1 MKCSVASV
9 VVAIVG
15 LALICQSADAAP
27 RHRRGEYGVKAA
39 SVVVGAGST
48 VGFFALRDWKFNGQG
63 RVNGF
68 TAVGAAVVTTMGC
81 LALSP
86 IVGTVLAQR
95 ELTYREAYGLTADC
109 IIPFIGSWL
118 VDKTLDAHPEWDP
131 DLAAARQARQA
142 RPVHRKPRHVNS
154 RG

>member
-1 MKCSVASV
+1 
-9 VVAIVG
+9 
-15 LALICQSADAAP
+15 
-27 RHRRGEYGVKAA
+27 
-39 SVVVGAGST
+39 
-48 VGFFALRDWKFNGQG
+48 
-63 RVNGF
+63 
-68 TAVGAAVVTTMGC
+68 
-81 LALSP
+81 
-86 IVGTVLAQR
+86 LAQR

-142 RPVHRKPRHVNS
+142 RPAHRRAGRRVNS